1 VTNALG
7 SVGAVWGVGGLISVL
22 VYAITRISTRSVVV
36 LSSDLGW
43 HHWTVLLGCAAFMA
57 YSEGYRGFHRSFSPR
72 VIARARYLSTHPQPL
87 RLLLAPLFCAGYF
100 HATRQR
106 LTVTYLLTAMITTLV
121 FIVRQL
127 PQPWR
132 GLVGL
137 SVVVGLTWGTL
148 SIVVLAIESL
158 RGRQPDATADV
169 PASPA

>member
-1 VTNALG
+1 MTNALG
-7 SVGAVWGVGGLISVL
+7 SIGAIWGVGGLISVL
-22 VYAITRISTRSVVV
+22 VYAITRICTRSVVA
-36 LSSDLGW
+36 LSHELGW
-43 HHWTVLLGCAAFMA
+43 HHWVVLLGCAVFMA

-72 VIARARYLSTHPQPL
+72 VIARAHYLAANPQPL
-87 RLLLAPLFCAGYF
+87 RVLLAPLFCAGYF

-121 FIVRQL
+121 FAVRQF

-148 SIVVLAIESL
+148 SIVLLAIESL
-158 RGRQPDATADV
+158 RGRHPDATADV
-169 PASPA
+169 PVSAG